1 MKIRDHIRQTQNEWK
16 GAELSEK
23 IMGKVLHKLFKDV
36 VNELRNAFPNLG
48 ESGSEVSQFI
58 TEPRNFAEVTRW
70 SKSLG

>member
-36 VNELRNAFPNLG
+36 VNELRHAFPNLG

>member
-1 MKIRDHIRQTQNEWK
+1 
-16 GAELSEK
+16 
-23 IMGKVLHKLFKDV
+23 MGKVIHKIFKDV
-36 VNELRNAFPNLG
+36 VNELKNAFPNLG